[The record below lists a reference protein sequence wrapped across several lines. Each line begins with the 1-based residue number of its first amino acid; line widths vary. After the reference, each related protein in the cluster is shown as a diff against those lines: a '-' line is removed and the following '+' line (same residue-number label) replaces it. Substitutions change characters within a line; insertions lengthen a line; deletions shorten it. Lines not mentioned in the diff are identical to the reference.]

1 MTNNNFKVFK
11 LEEKIDFIIYLRFL
25 IISTHKQMKRYKS
38 YLKNL
43 EYLVKNLDLHN
54 ENVTSI
60 SGDIYD
66 DFSDRL
72 GKLHIDLLNTFA
84 DESNSAA
91 SYKKCRKLMERKK
104 DQLGIDEL
112 SEEIKEILAQLNNN
126 RNWSSHIP
134 ESLIHAQFEA
144 ADKYGFESGKED
156 IINKPNPITI
166 FMYSSYEKGW
176 ILSLIDEAFRL
187 HKAYS
192 KIFQQM
198 KKDYSR
204 LVGQSVEI
212 ITEYQISDRPFEE
225 DFAVPVISMQMQT
238 KKYGKV

>member
-1 MTNNNFKVFK
+1 
-11 LEEKIDFIIYLRFL
+11 
-25 IISTHKQMKRYKS
+25 
-38 YLKNL
+38 
-43 EYLVKNLDLHN
+43 
-54 ENVTSI
+54 
-60 SGDIYD
+60 
-66 DFSDRL
+66 
-72 GKLHIDLLNTFA
+72 
-84 DESNSAA
+84 
-91 SYKKCRKLMERKK
+91 MERRK
-104 DQLGIDEL
+104 DQLGIEEL

-144 ADKYGFESGKED
+144 AEKYGFESGEED

-166 FMYSSYEKGW
+166 YMYRRYKKEW
-176 ILSLIDEAFRL
+176 ILSLIDEAYRL
-187 HKAYS
+187 HEVYS

-238 KKYGKV
+238 KKYGKG